1 MGDGRPE
8 QGRDGVAALLREA
21 RAHAGIT
28 QTELAGRTEI
38 AQPNISAYES
48 GRRSP
53 TVRTLL
59 TLLDACE
66 VELAWRPRE

>member
-1 MGDGRPE
+1 MADSDVVDVP
-8 QGRDGVAALLREA
+8 ALLRQA
-21 RAHAGIT
+21 REHAGLT
-28 QTELAGRTEI
+28 QSELAQRTAI
-38 AQPNISAYES
+38 AQPNISAYEG

-66 VELAWRPRE
+66 VRLRWHPR